1 MKKILSIVM
10 VALMCCL
17 VFSCNEKPKSYRF
30 VKVTTDGKE
39 EVENIAAKNDTD
51 ALKQYFV
58 RMEKILIENIGN
70 PDPDITAMYVISPD
84 GDTLNTDPELLK
96 AFTKD
101 LPTMGEPAEPA
112 ETLTAEGEAEAQPK

>member
-17 VFSCNEKPKSYRF
+17 VFSCNEKPQHYKF
-30 VKVTTDGKE
+30 VKVTASGE
-39 EVENIAAKNDTD
+39 QVENLDAKNDTD